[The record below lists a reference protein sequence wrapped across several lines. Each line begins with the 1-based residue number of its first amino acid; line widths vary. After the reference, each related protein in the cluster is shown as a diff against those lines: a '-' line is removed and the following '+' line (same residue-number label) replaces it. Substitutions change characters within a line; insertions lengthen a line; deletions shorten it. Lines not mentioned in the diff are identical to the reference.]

1 MHKQTLQLLPSKI
14 FELFAKSIRKT
25 NSFLNKLKSPRVYI
39 KGATFLQTKRY
50 NLVGKA
56 LGCANLGAPPTSKLP
71 ISDPPLVL
79 AWCDDDNLSPNQKKQ
94 QKKTPP
100 KITKKKK
107 SPKQQR
113 KSNQIAPESKH
124 KEEEDEGLLTVHWG
138 GGEGER
144 QHLDPHLRCPN
155 FVCARA
161 APLRS
166 YVVRS
171 SSLDNNK

>member
-1 MHKQTLQLLPSKI
+1 M
-14 FELFAKSIRKT
+14 
-25 NSFLNKLKSPRVYI
+25 YI

-94 QKKTPP
+94 QQKPP
-100 KITKKKK
+100 QKSPKKK
-107 SPKQQR
+107 SPKKQR
-113 KSNQIAPESKH
+113 KSHQIAPESKH
-124 KEEEDEGLLTVHWG
+124 KEEEDEGLLTVGGG

-155 FVCARA
+155 FVCAPLLSVA
-161 APLRS
+161 A
-166 YVVRS
+166 
-171 SSLDNNK
+171 SLAPHSLFANN